1 MSSYVFDINGLR
13 VQAAYGDRFVRER
26 VRPLLRRWQ
35 EKQREGERLIIFLAA
50 PPAAGKSTLAALFEH
65 EAKTIGIPFQAL
77 GMDGF
82 HHRQSYIETHTV
94 MRKGRHVPMKQVK
107 GCPESFDF
115 ARLHAFVRRL
125 RHEETMMWPWY
136 DRQLH
141 DVRDDWIKVTATLVM
156 IEGNYLL
163 LDEAP
168 WRSLRP
174 LCDASLFLEAD
185 MSQLQE
191 RLVERKIRGGMM
203 PHEALAFASG
213 SDMQNA
219 RRVLAH
225 RLPADETIAQAEIEA
240 R

>member
-65 EAKTIGIPFQAL
+65 EAKMIGIPFQAL

-94 MRKGRHVPMKQVK
+94 MREGRHVLMKQVK

-141 DVRDDWIKVTATLVM
+141 DVRDDWIKVTA
-156 IEGNYLL
+156 
-163 LDEAP
+163 
-168 WRSLRP
+168 P
-174 LCDASLFLEAD
+174 LCDASLFLVAD

-219 RRVLAH
+219 QRVLAH